1 MTLDT
6 LVTRAQSWTR
16 APIEHGVDGAGVYA
30 SRLRSRCSARGYQSP
45 KVSGPK
51 VGCLS
56 DIGKGREWAYVRML
70 KGAELV

>member
-1 MTLDT
+1 MALDT

-30 SRLRSRCSARGYQSP
+30 SRLRSRCLARGYQSP
-45 KVSGPK
+45 EVSGPK

-56 DIGKGREWAYVRML
+56 DIGREERMGL
-70 KGAELV
+70 SIHGEES